1 VIVFWQ
7 KKIKVIAI
15 KIIRAEQK
23 MPNLPKSRTFVAA
36 KTHYFPQQTRI
47 YFLCTEK

>member
-36 KTHYFPQQTRI
+36 NRSVSKGI
-47 YFLCTEK
+47 IVLMIE